1 MEPRKIVVRRVM
13 TQGSAVYRIEVYR
26 GDRGRQVLTLSQA
39 EAEELW
45 NTLRITLLKV
55 WPE

>member
-1 MEPRKIVVRRVM
+1 M